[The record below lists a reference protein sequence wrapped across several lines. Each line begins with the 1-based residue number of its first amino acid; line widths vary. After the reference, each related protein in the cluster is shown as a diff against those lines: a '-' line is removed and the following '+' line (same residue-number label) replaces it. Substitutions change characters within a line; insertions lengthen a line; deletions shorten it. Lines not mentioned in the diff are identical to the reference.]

1 VGFVMAVTAAA
12 ADSARPSPP
21 FSILRTGATPIRLSQ
36 YRGKVVALA
45 FIQTTC
51 SHCQQFTTI
60 LNILARE
67 YAPRGVQFLECA
79 FNDDAVVTM
88 PEFLERFA
96 PPYPVGYSSQAA
108 VMTYLQRS
116 IIDPRP
122 VYVPHVVFLDRAG
135 IIRAE
140 AAGQSEFFRNP
151 EASMRVELEK
161 LLKGVERKK

>member
-1 VGFVMAVTAAA
+1 MAVTAAA